1 MTTTIHAGFCG
12 RCGRPLTHRRSTKD
26 GYGPVCAE
34 HCVDAYTL
42 DFTISVDTREQ
53 QPYTFEDFKCDADRH
68 HKPLIVPAKRE
79 MISAGDYTISGE
91 YLSNG
96 MPPIVIERKS
106 LADLYS
112 TLGQGRERFE
122 RELQLLSCCSYAAVV
137 IEACWDEIEFK
148 PPPRSKLHPKTVIR
162 SMLAWSERYGI
173 HVWAMPGRRA
183 AEKTT
188 FELLRRY
195 WADAYGDPIT
205 AQQSSRTTDRLSFT
219 PQDVTDGPQEAAT
232 GRETGTRQLE
242 GCRT

>member
-1 MTTTIHAGFCG
+1 MTTAHFGTCG
-12 RCGRPLTHRRSTKD
+12 RCGRPLSHRRSTKD
-26 GYGPVCAE
+26 GFGPVCAE
-34 HCVDAYTL
+34 HCIDEYQL
-42 DFTISVDTREQ
+42 DFTIAVDTREQ
-53 QPYTFEDFKCDADRH
+53 TPYLFAGFTCDADRH
-68 HKPLIVPAKRE
+68 HKPLVVPLRRE
-79 MISAGDYTISGE
+79 TIAAGDYAIAGL
-91 YLSNG
+91 YLPNG

-122 RELQLLSCCSYAAVV
+122 REIELLADCKYAAVV

-148 PPPRSKLHPKTVIR
+148 PPPRSKLHLKTVIR
-162 SMLAWSERYGI
+162 SMMAWSERYGI

-195 WADAYGDPIT
+195 WSDNFGDPISART
-205 AQQSSRTTDRLSFT
+205 AARFT
-219 PQDVTDGPQEAAT
+219 VPPQDGINGPQEATAP
-232 GRETGTRQLE
+232 GREARTSKLE